1 MDHVGRID
9 LVSKPDR
16 DIAKIL
22 AQALDREDVPAVPAR
37 RAPMPYW
44 GTAVF
49 LVLVLGVM
57 WGPTRWVV
65 KSALSLED
73 RRGWT
78 PALLSG
84 PRGRGAVL
92 TARRPTEIRA
102 VYGGTRATTF
112 RLLAPAAREVF
123 LGGSFNDFNG
133 SENPMVRGRDGIWE
147 ITLSLPPGRH
157 TYKFKVDGDWLL
169 DPTNPEKTPEPRES
183 SLIDVPS

>member
-1 MDHVGRID
+1 MGRID
-9 LVSKPDR
+9 VVSKPDR

-22 AQALDREDVPAVPAR
+22 AQALDREDVPAVAVR
-37 RAPMPYW
+37 RSPMPYW

-49 LVLVLGVM
+49 LVAALGVM
-57 WGPTRWVV
+57 WGPTVGV
-65 KSALSLED
+65 IKSALSLED

-92 TARRPTEIRA
+92 AARRPTEIRA
-102 VYGGTRATTF
+102 AFGGSRATTF

-123 LGGSFNDFNG
+123 LGGSFNNFNG
-133 SENPMVRGRDGIWE
+133 SENPMVRGNDGIWE
-147 ITLSLPPGRH
+147 MTLPLSPGRH
-157 TYKFKVDGDWLL
+157 AYKFKVDGEWLL
-169 DPTNPEKTPEPRES
+169 DPANPEKSPSPRES